1 MSQEQD
7 NNFDLITGLRFG
19 NEPEVETTAE
29 ETAVADAATTEEGEG
44 QAPAT
49 DAAPAEAGPDVN
61 ELLAK
66 IQELEQKIAQPN
78 NEALSLLQD
87 RQVLQN
93 LAKDY
98 EQMPL
103 LDLLREDFNDK
114 HEGFF
119 EKNPTLDKDLAFRKY
134 LQRSYNSEIEPLIE
148 DTLGLDDYDLAILE
162 AQVSQLRQDKMQK
175 QASIQQTISGK
186 SVQRESVQETDGPE
200 PGTIAEYEQRLL
212 NHIESSLKGIKST
225 AKEFD
230 GFQIPSV
237 GEDKLK
243 ELVNT
248 LTIEE
253 MPLMVA
259 ADNNV
264 YPHLGLLKEIADYRE
279 LSKSLPDMLKAY
291 KEKIVTETV
300 ENLKKGV
307 SNKSDFNQ
315 SPANPYTGD
324 VVSPRN
330 IGDYNI
336 TGLKL

>member
-7 NNFDLITGLRFG
+7 NNFDLITGFRFG
-19 NEPEVETTAE
+19 NEPENETPVDETATTDTTAE
-29 ETAVADAATTEEGEG
+29 GEES
-44 QAPAT
+44 Q
-49 DAAPAEAGPDVN
+49 DAPAEVVPDIN

-66 IQELEQKIAQPN
+66 IQELEQKVAQPN
-78 NEALSLLQD
+78 NEAIHLLQD

-103 LDLLREDFNDK
+103 LDLLREEFDDK

-119 EKNPTLDKDLAFRKY
+119 EKNPNLDRDLAFRKY

-148 DTLGLDDYDLAILE
+148 DTLGLDDYDLAMLE
-162 AQVSQLRQDKMQK
+162 AQVLQLRQDKMEK

-186 SVQRESVQETDGPE
+186 SVQKESVQGNDGPE
-200 PGTIAEYEQRLL
+200 PGSIAEYEQRLF
-212 NHIESSLKGIKST
+212 NHIESSLKGIKPT

-279 LSKSLPDMLKAY
+279 LSKNLPDMLKAF
-291 KEKIVTETV
+291 KEKVVAETV
-300 ENLKKGV
+300 ENLKKNV
-307 SNKSDFNQ
+307 SNKSDVNQ

-324 VVSPRN
+324 VISPRN

>member
-7 NNFDLITGLRFG
+7 NNFDLITGFRFG
-19 NEPEVETTAE
+19 NEPEGEPVVD
-29 ETAVADAATTEEGEG
+29 ETAAADAPENGEE
-44 QAPAT
+44 QVAP
-49 DAAPAEAGPDVN
+49 DASELPDVN

-66 IQELEQKIAQPN
+66 IQELEARVAQPN
-78 NEALSLLQD
+78 EEALSLLQD
-87 RQVLQN
+87 RQVLQS

-103 LDLLREDFNDK
+103 LDILREDFDEK
-114 HEGFF
+114 HQGFF
-119 EKNPTLDKDLAFRKY
+119 ERNPNLDKDLAFRKY

-162 AQVSQLRQDKMQK
+162 AQVSQLREEKIQK

-186 SVQRESVQETDGPE
+186 SIQRESVQENDGPE

-225 AKEFD
+225 AREFD

-279 LSKSLPDMLKAY
+279 LSKNLPDMLKAF
-291 KEKIVTETV
+291 KEKVVAETV
-300 ENLKKGV
+300 SNLQKSV
-307 SNKSDFNQ
+307 SNKADINQ
-315 SPANPYTGD
+315 SPASPYTGD
-324 VVSPRN
+324 IISPKN
-330 IGDYNI
+330 IGEYNI

>member
-1 MSQEQD
+1 MD
-7 NNFDLITGLRFG
+7 NNFDIITGFRFG
-19 NEPEVETTAE
+19 NEPEMGTSANETNPADVNAEGEVVAE
-29 ETAVADAATTEEGEG
+29 E
-44 QAPAT
+44 QAPVEAT
-49 DAAPAEAGPDVN
+49 PDVN

-66 IQELEQKIAQPN
+66 IQELEQRVAQPN

-87 RQVLQN
+87 RQVLQD

-103 LDLLREDFNDK
+103 LDLLREDFNEK
-114 HEGFF
+114 HQGFF
-119 EKNPTLDKDLAFRKY
+119 DKNPNLDKDLAFRKY
-134 LQRSYNSEIEPLIE
+134 LQRSYNPDIEPLIE

-162 AQVSQLRQDKMQK
+162 TQVAQLRQEKVEK
-175 QASIQQTISGK
+175 QASIQQAISGQ
-186 SVQRESVQETDGPE
+186 SVQKESVQANDGLE
-200 PGTIAEYEQRLL
+200 PGSIAEYEQRLL
-212 NHIESSLKGIKST
+212 NHIESSLKGIKPT
-225 AKEFD
+225 AKEFE
-230 GFQIPSV
+230 GFQLPSV
-237 GEDKLK
+237 GEDQLK

-248 LTIEE
+248 LSIEE

-259 ADNNV
+259 QDNNV

-279 LSKSLPDMLKAY
+279 LSKNLPDMLKAF
-291 KEKIVTETV
+291 KEKIVAETV
-300 ENLKKGV
+300 DNLKKNV